1 MEKEKFNRIFDITLR
16 AVLSAAIAGGG
27 VYILCAYGYF
37 SELRYIDN
45 AIGVIPFALVIVFI
59 SSSLAVTWMRHKAQF
74 AALSA
79 TLCFFAV
86 FSVAL
91 VPNALRGNWFP
102 FAKPYPKTGANTD
115 VSAYAPF
122 SPNTLA
128 VKLDEPSELILD
140 GDLPVLDG
148 ALALYPVYSA
158 IAQTAYSETA
168 FKQAPESVTFTDTLQ
183 AYDGIIS
190 GERDVIFVAGAAQ
203 SQMQKAKEHGAE
215 LVFTPIGKEAFV
227 FLVGKNNPID
237 DISVRQ
243 IRNIYSGKTAKWATL
258 GWREGGNII
267 AFQRPEGSGSQTGLQ
282 QIMGNIPIA
291 APRPLPDASLVG
303 ENSLMKQ
310 ISVEY
315 KGVQPALGYSYRFFA
330 QTMLYNPDCKILS
343 VDGVAPTNENIKS
356 GAYPFTVRFYAVT
369 NGAPSGNAKRLI
381 DFVVSPQGQKLIE
394 KTGYTAL

>member
-1 MEKEKFNRIFDITLR
+1 MGKEKRTRVFDIILR
-16 AVLSAAIAGGG
+16 AALSAAVAGGG
-27 VYILCAYGYF
+27 IYIPCAYGYF
-37 SELRYIDN
+37 TELKYIDN
-45 AIGVIPFALVIVFI
+45 IIGVIPIALAAVFI
-59 SSSLAVTWMRHKAQF
+59 ASSLAVIWMEHKAQF
-74 AALSA
+74 AALSV
-79 TLCFFAV
+79 TLCFFAA

-102 FAKPYPKTGANTD
+102 FAKPYPKTGTSTD

-122 SPNTLA
+122 APNTLA
-128 VKLDEPSELILD
+128 VKLDEPSELTLD

-158 IAQTAYSETA
+158 IAQAVYAESAY
-168 FKQAPESVTFTDTLQ
+168 KQAPQSVTFTDTLQ

-227 FLVGKNNPID
+227 FLVGKNNPVN
-237 DISVRQ
+237 DITVRQ
-243 IRNIYSGKTAKWATL
+243 IRNVYSGKTAKWSTL

-291 APRPLPDASLVG
+291 SPRPLPDDSLVG

-343 VDGVAPTNENIKS
+343 VDGVHPTNENIKG
-356 GAYPFTVRFYAVT
+356 GAYPFTVQFYAVT
-369 NGAPSGNAKRLI
+369 NGAPTGNAKRVI
-381 DFVVSPQGQKLIE
+381 DFVLSPQGQSLIE